1 MKQSVIRELVK
12 QALIETLAEKNMTS
26 DGAMTPEEEEM
37 VNKYEKEQAAKY
49 ALDNEEPLEEAST
62 SPDERVDYLENIL
75 DMVWKRGRGNKLI
88 DFKDLAQQLI
98 NNMFDE
104 ETTPEI
110 PGFEGTKDALDSLYE
125 KEGVDIMA
133 QAREIVRKYKEEG
146 DTVAEATRIVEAWKK
161 GKLLKENKGKE
172 SIDSVVNKHS
182 AGLLKALTARSKYPE
197 DEQPY
202 RSVEKHLKAIATE
215 LGLDASLPFMEDEMY
230 SGKAKPMEA
239 LEYTKEM
246 FNDSLEDTGM
256 TETKKK
262 HSETVNKHA
271 DETVK
276 EAMHGGYLELF
287 EMNPNFEEGV
297 AKLLQAW
304 NEWAE
309 GDMTEPYMIEEAKHD
324 ILAYLSEMM
333 K

>member
-1 MKQSVIRELVK
+1 M
-12 QALIETLAEKNMTS
+12 S
-26 DGAMTPEEEEM
+26 D
-37 VNKYEKEQAAKY
+37 N
-49 ALDNEEPLEEAST
+49 
-62 SPDERVDYLENIL
+62 
-75 DMVWKRGRGNKLI
+75 
-88 DFKDLAQQLI
+88 FDL
-98 NNMFDE
+98 
-104 ETTPEI
+104 
-110 PGFEGTKDALDSLYE
+110 
-125 KEGVDIMA
+125 
-133 QAREIVRKYKEEG
+133 RKYL
-146 DTVAEATRIVEAWKK
+146 VENKTTTNSK
-161 GKLLKENKGKE
+161 MINENKGKE
-172 SIDSVVNKHS
+172 SVDSVVNKHS

-202 RSVEKHLKAIATE
+202 RAVEKHLKAIATE

-287 EMNPNFEEGV
+287 EMNPAFKEGV
-297 AKLLQAW
+297 TNLLQAW
-304 NEWAE
+304 NEWKSGE
-309 GDMTEPYMIEEAKHD
+309 TTEPSMVEEAKED
-324 ILAYLSEMM
+324 ILAYLTSMM